1 MAVRLTFTGRPVRSF
16 GAVIG
21 RATLEP
27 LPPAAR
33 TDAILVWTSAEP
45 LPDTSGYAGIL
56 ATNAVDSSAPI
67 ISGCQDLSAVEAGT
81 VVLMDGRSGFVRM
94 LYRPSSPHNAIFATG
109 RCNSNCIM
117 CSQPPTDRE
126 DPEGLA
132 GILKMLS
139 LIEVP
144 PKSMGIT
151 GGEPT
156 LLGDGLV
163 EILTTMK
170 ERMPNTAIQLLTN
183 GRAFKNPAYVE
194 KIAKVGHPNLLLA
207 IPLYADT
214 ASRHDWIVQ
223 GRGAFDET
231 VDGLYNLAHYGLR
244 IEIRVVLHKE
254 TIPRLERLVEFIFRN
269 LPFVEHVALM
279 GLENMG
285 YVKKNWD
292 MLWIDPADYA
302 GPLKRVVEYLYIRGM
317 AVSIYNVQLCLL
329 PKELWALA
337 RQSISDFKNIYIEA
351 CDRCEAKEH
360 CCGLFSSSETRHSER
375 IAPIV
380 GMRRALILS

>member
-1 MAVRLTFTGRPVRSF
+1 MAVRLAFTGRPVHPF

-21 RATLEP
+21 RITPEP
-27 LPPAAR
+27 LPPAER
-33 TDAILVWTSAEP
+33 TDTILVWTSVGP
-45 LPDTSGYAGIL
+45 LSDTSGYAGIL
-56 ATNAVDSSAPI
+56 TTNTVDDSAPI
-67 ISGCQDLSAVEAGT
+67 ISGCQDLSAMEAGA
-81 VVLMDGRSGFVRM
+81 VVLMDGRSGFVRV

-109 RCNSNCIM
+109 QCNSNCIM

-132 GILKMLS
+132 RILKMLS
-139 LIEVP
+139 LIEAP
-144 PKSMGIT
+144 PASMGIT

-163 EILTTMK
+163 EILATMK
-170 ERMPNTAIQLLTN
+170 NRMPCTAVQILTN
-183 GRAFKNPAYVE
+183 GRAFKNPAYAE
-194 KIAKVGHPNLLLA
+194 KIAKVEHPNLLLA

-214 ASRHDWIVQ
+214 ASHHDWIVQ

-231 VDGLYNLAHYGLR
+231 VDGLYNLAHYRLR

-269 LPFVEHVALM
+269 FPFVEHVALM

-285 YVKKNWD
+285 YVKKNWS
-292 MLWIDPADYA
+292 MLWIDPADYVES
-302 GPLKRVVEYLYIRGM
+302 LKRAVEYLYIRGM

-329 PKELWALA
+329 PKELWAIA
-337 RQSISDFKNIYIEA
+337 RQSISDFKNIYIET
-351 CDRCEAKEH
+351 CDRCEVRKH
-360 CCGLFSSSETRHSER
+360 CCGFFSSSETRHSER
-375 IAPIV
+375 IAPII
-380 GMRRALILS
+380 GAHHDLTAP